1 MRKGRLQ
8 RRGHDDGPRRQSSGE
23 PLHGTGAY
31 RALSASTGGSSGSLG
46 RRGNYG
52 GGAGVARHGLR
63 AAMATAELRALGG
76 CCSGEEGTPEGK
88 WERGA
93 TRAGAGGDEGTPRR
107 GVACAVKA
115 LVTHGRRRGH
125 AARDV

>member
-1 MRKGRLQ
+1 MVSEHGREQWVAEKTVKL
-8 RRGHDDGPRRQSSGE
+8 
-23 PLHGTGAY
+23 
-31 RALSASTGGSSGSLG
+31 
-46 RRGNYG
+46 G
-52 GGAGVARHGLR
+52 GGAGVARRGLR

-93 TRAGAGGDEGTPRR
+93 TQADAGGDEGAPRR
-107 GVACAVKA
+107 GVACAVRA
-115 LVTHGRRRGH
+115 LATRGRRRGH